1 MNFNQI
7 KSYQKNW
14 KPIKKP
20 NINERVNVV
29 KKHLDFSIK
38 WKGEK
43 LGLIEMRRHYT
54 NYFRAIENF
63 KEYRM
68 KLILSESLDYSL
80 EVLNEI
86 STKFNLIKE
95 KSVA

>member
-1 MNFNQI
+1 MSFRLSGKERNLASQYLKYN
-7 KSYQKNW
+7 
-14 KPIKKP
+14 IKK
-20 NINERVNVV
+20 
-29 KKHLDFSIK
+29 
-38 WKGEK
+38 K

-80 EVLNEI
+80 NVLDEI
-86 STKFNLIKE
+86 SEVFNNKQV
-95 KSVA
+95 SAST